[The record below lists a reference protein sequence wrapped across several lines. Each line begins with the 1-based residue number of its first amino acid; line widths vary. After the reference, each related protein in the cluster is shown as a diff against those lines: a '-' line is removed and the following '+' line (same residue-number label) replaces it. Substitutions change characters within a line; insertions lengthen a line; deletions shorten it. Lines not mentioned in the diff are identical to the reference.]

1 MTTEDWAH
9 GAALLHDHLEWTR
22 VAAGVDL
29 RTHQPAVCDELDEL
43 RSVYGP
49 GSGALF
55 VARLGVVPV
64 GVVGMRHH
72 GDGSVE
78 LKRMF
83 LRPVARGRGL
93 ADELIAALLCAAASE
108 QAHTVWLETLP
119 GPMDPAISVY
129 RRNGFTIVPGQE
141 RTIAVDGLIR
151 MERAV
156 AATERCA

>member
-1 MTTEDWAH
+1 M
-9 GAALLHDHLEWTR
+9 
-22 VAAGVDL
+22 AAGVDL
-29 RTHQPAVCDELDEL
+29 RAHQPAVCDELDEL

-49 GSGALF
+49 GAGALF

-72 GDGSVE
+72 RDGSAE

-93 ADELIAALLCAAASE
+93 ADELISAVICGAASV

-129 RRNGFTIVPGQE
+129 RRNGFTVVRGQE

-151 MERAV
+151 MERAISS
-156 AATERCA
+156 TEPCAWRTPLRR